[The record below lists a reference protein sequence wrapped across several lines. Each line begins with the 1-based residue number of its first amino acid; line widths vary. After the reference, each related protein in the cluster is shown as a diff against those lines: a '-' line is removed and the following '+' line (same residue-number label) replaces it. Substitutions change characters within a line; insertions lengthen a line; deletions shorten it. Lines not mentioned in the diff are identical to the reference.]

1 MFWVPHSSDVT
12 TVTKYIIFAILFSKM
27 AANYAQK
34 KYSFRDISTHNSALD
49 FILISVSIKVY
60 TTDNCT
66 LILGVH
72 LYIMTIFLLS
82 MAPFHRTIEVL

>member
-1 MFWVPHSSDVT
+1 MFWVPHSSDKT
-12 TVTKYIIFAILFSKM
+12 IVTKYIIFAILFFKM
-27 AANYAQK
+27 AANYAK
-34 KYSFRDISTHNSALD
+34 IYNFRDISTLNSALD